1 MIPARVPLGL
11 WGQSGDRV
19 SPWLDPEL
27 GNHWT
32 MYEEIHITS
41 TKNFLL
47 KKLILNKRVWVNL
60 KNIK

>member
-47 KKLILNKRVWVNL
+47 KKINFK
-60 KNIK
+60 